1 MKKIFKIAFASLL
14 AFSIAPALAVTFN
27 QSKEVTSVQAEETVV
42 TADQVKYQDGDTV
55 KAFEELPTGYT
66 FENGV
71 LTVTSTS
78 TADYS
83 IWVEDPDA
91 GNLTIVFERDYGGN
105 SLGVD
110 GESSI
115 YFEYQGKKKLTLTSI
130 DSVDVTLG
138 ALYTDVYNGF
148 SELEISGKVNLK
160 IVGGTTAKFETYQYL
175 VYARSFNLLDDAS
188 LYSIDPK
195 WSYSQYDYCSIIYI
209 RWPVNINTTGY
220 VKVGFNF
227 KNHDAYAIIFQMYN
241 KNNFN
246 LIRCDGEMM
255 FYCKTWDSDD
265 PSQRRDY
272 KNLYGSDLD
281 FDEYNY
287 HEEHKVGTINPG
299 GICYRTRI
307 RPYIV
312 SYDPN
317 GGTGEMDFYGG
328 RICTIQLPT
337 CTFTP
342 PAGKR
347 FKCWK
352 LQGYS
357 IECQPGD
364 DFEIMHNRDFETFD
378 AIWEDVPAD
387 ALAGTVSI
395 TGSLKYDET
404 LTATVTDTNN
414 SGTLSYQWRRNGEPI
429 SGATSSTYLVTEA
442 DIGYTLSVVVTSSVE
457 TGSIVGTASGVIAKA
472 DGPKAPAGITAV
484 ACTTEANNDGVLK
497 GVTTDME
504 YKLSSLSGWVDG
516 TGSDITGLVPGTY
529 NVRVKETSTHN
540 AGEIANVV
548 VDAYNAPIQYA
559 VTVNKGTANPV
570 TAVAGTIIT
579 ITADEAEDGYVFDKW
594 VSTSGVVFADAN
606 SETTTF
612 TMIEGNVTVTATYK
626 LIPVPELDS
635 ITLSGTYKAEFEVG
649 DIFSYD
655 GLVVT
660 AHYTN
665 GGADKVVTGYVVSAP
680 DMSTPGEKT
689 ITVTYTENEVT
700 KTATYKIN
708 VSEKVVPPEPPV
720 TPTSNGLSGGAVAGI
735 VIGSVLVAGIGGF
748 ALVWFVI
755 KKKTWADL
763 IAVFKKK

>member
-14 AFSIAPALAVTFN
+14 AFSIAPALAVAFN
-27 QSKEVTSVQAEETVV
+27 QSKEVASVQAEEPVV

-55 KAFEELPTGYT
+55 KTFEELPTGYT

-71 LTVTSTS
+71 LTVKDTS

-83 IWVEDPDA
+83 IWVEDSNA
-91 GNLTIVFERDYGGN
+91 GNLTIVFERNYGGE
-105 SLGVD
+105 
-110 GESSI
+110 ESSI
-115 YFEYQGKKKLTLTSI
+115 YFEYLGIKKLTLTSI

-148 SELEISGKVNLK
+148 SGLEISGKVNLK

-175 VYARSFNLLDDAS
+175 VCARTFNLLDDAS

-195 WSYSQYDYCSIIYI
+195 WSNSKYNDNDCSIIYI

-227 KNHDAYAIIFQMYN
+227 KDHDAYAIIFQMYN
-241 KNNFN
+241 KDNFN

-255 FYCKTWDSDD
+255 FYCKTWDFDD

-272 KNLYGSDLD
+272 KNIYGSDLK

-287 HEEHKVGTINPG
+287 HEEAKVGTINPG

-312 SYDPN
+312 SYNPN

-347 FKCWK
+347 FKCWQ

-357 IECQPGD
+357 IKCQPGD
-364 DFEIMHNRDFETFD
+364 DFEIIHNRDFQTFD
-378 AIWEDVPAD
+378 AIWEDAPV
-387 ALAGTVSI
+387 ALTGTVSI
-395 TGSLKYDET
+395 TGSLKYHET
-404 LTATVTDTNN
+404 LTASVTDTNN
-414 SGTLSYQWRRNGEPI
+414 TGSLSYQWRRNGEPI
-429 SGATSSTYLVTEA
+429 SGATSSTYLVTEN

-457 TGSIVGTASGVIAKA
+457 TGSIVGTASDSISKA
-472 DGPKAPAGITAV
+472 DGPDAPTGITAT
-484 ACTTEANNDGVLK
+484 ACTTEDNNDGGLK

-504 YKLSSLSGWVDG
+504 YKLSSASDWIDG
-516 TGSDITGLVPGTY
+516 TGSDITGLAPGTY
-529 NVRVKETSTHN
+529 NVRIKETSTRN

-548 VDAYNAPIQYA
+548 VNEYNAPVLYS

-570 TAVAGTIIT
+570 TAVAGTVIT
-579 ITADEAEDGYVFDKW
+579 ITADPAEDGYVFDKW
-594 VSTSGVVFADAN
+594 VSSSGITFADAN

-626 LIPVPELDS
+626 LISAPELDS
-635 ITLSGTYKAEFEVG
+635 ITLSGTYKTEFEVG
-649 DIFSYD
+649 DTFSYD

-665 GGADKVVTGYVVSAP
+665 GGADKVVTGYVVSVP

-708 VSEKVVPPEPPV
+708 VSEKIVPPEPPV
-720 TPTSNGLSGGAVAGI
+720 TPTNNGLSGGAIAGI
-735 VIGSVLVAGIGGF
+735 IIASILVAGIGGF

-755 KKKTWADL
+755 KKKSFADL